1 MKTEH
6 TIQNEIR
13 VALTENGY
21 TVFRANVGKVKTVD
35 GRWFDTGLPKG
46 HPDLYGFR
54 PDGKIFYIEV
64 KNANGRVRPEQKQFI
79 QTVKA
84 RGALAGIA
92 RSVEGALDIVRGVY
106 ANEVQGTATA
116 RTSTSAVTTTGA
128 GRIGTEKNEAT
139 GTDKQP
145 TAENTNAEA
154 GSESNNPNQSGVAT
168 NDDDV

>member
-21 TVFRANVGKVKTVD
+21 TVFRANVGKVKTAD

-54 PDGKIFYIEV
+54 PDGKVFYIEV

-79 QTVKA
+79 KTVKA

-92 RSVEGALDIVRGVY
+92 RSVEDALEIVK
-106 ANEVQGTATA
+106 
-116 RTSTSAVTTTGA
+116 
-128 GRIGTEKNEAT
+128 EKE
-139 GTDKQP
+139 
-145 TAENTNAEA
+145 TNHE
-154 GSESNNPNQSGVAT
+154 
-168 NDDDV
+168 

>member
-21 TVFRANVGKVKTVD
+21 TVFRANVGKVKTAD

-64 KNANGRVRPEQKQFI
+64 KNAKGQVRPEQKSFI
-79 QTVKA
+79 KTVKA

-92 RSVEGALDIVRGVY
+92 RSVEDALDIVGVE
-106 ANEVQGTATA
+106 ADESTGTLTARDETATVGN
-116 RTSTSAVTTTGA
+116 T
-128 GRIGTEKNEAT
+128 AT
-139 GTDKQP
+139 
-145 TAENTNAEA
+145 
-154 GSESNNPNQSGVAT
+154 
-168 NDDDV
+168 

>member
-21 TVFRANVGKVKTVD
+21 TVFRANVGKVKTAD

-54 PDGKIFYIEV
+54 PDGKVFYIEV
-64 KNANGRVRPEQKQFI
+64 KNAKGRVRPEQKQFI
-79 QTVKA
+79 KTVKA

-92 RSVEGALDIVRGVY
+92 RSVEDALDIIHGVY
-106 ANEVQGTATA
+106 VDETNIQRTATA
-116 RTSTSAVTTTGA
+116 GNGASTVTAPISGKV
-128 GRIGTEKNEAT
+128 GTEKNEAT
-139 GTDKQP
+139 EDIK
-145 TAENTNAEA
+145 
-154 GSESNNPNQSGVAT
+154 
-168 NDDDV
+168 

>member
-21 TVFRANVGKVKTVD
+21 TVFRANVGKVKTAD

-79 QTVKA
+79 KTVKA

-92 RSVEGALDIVRGVY
+92 RSVEDALDIVRGAK
-106 ANEVQGTATA
+106 ANEVQGTTTA
-116 RTSTSAVTTTGA
+116 GDSTSTVTTAETRQA
-128 GRIGTEKNEAT
+128 GEI
-139 GTDKQP
+139 
-145 TAENTNAEA
+145 
-154 GSESNNPNQSGVAT
+154 
-168 NDDDV
+168 

>member
-21 TVFRANVGKVKTVD
+21 TVFRANVGKVKTAD

-54 PDGKIFYIEV
+54 PDGKVFYIEV

-79 QTVKA
+79 KTVKA

-92 RSVEGALDIVRGVY
+92 RSVEDALDIVGVETDESTGTLT
-106 ANEVQGTATA
+106 ARNETAAVGNTAT
-116 RTSTSAVTTTGA
+116 
-128 GRIGTEKNEAT
+128 
-139 GTDKQP
+139 
-145 TAENTNAEA
+145 
-154 GSESNNPNQSGVAT
+154 
-168 NDDDV
+168 

>member
-21 TVFRANVGKVKTVD
+21 TVFRANVGKVKTAD

-64 KNANGRVRPEQKQFI
+64 KNAKGRVRPEQKQFI

-92 RSVEGALDIVRGVY
+92 RSVEDALDIVHGVY
-106 ANEVQGTATA
+106 ADGLQVTTTTGDS
-116 RTSTSAVTTTGA
+116 RSAVTTAGTGQ
-128 GRIGTEKNEAT
+128 T
-139 GTDKQP
+139 GT
-145 TAENTNAEA
+145 
-154 GSESNNPNQSGVAT
+154 S
-168 NDDDV
+168 

>member
-21 TVFRANVGKVKTVD
+21 TVFRANVGKVKTAD

-79 QTVKA
+79 KTVKA

-92 RSVEGALDIVRGVY
+92 RSVEDALDIVRGVY
-106 ANEVQGTATA
+106 ANELQGTTTA
-116 RTSTSAVTTTGA
+116 RNSTSAVTTAGTGQA
-128 GRIGTEKNEAT
+128 GKI
-139 GTDKQP
+139 
-145 TAENTNAEA
+145 
-154 GSESNNPNQSGVAT
+154 
-168 NDDDV
+168 

>member
-21 TVFRANVGKVKTVD
+21 TVFRANVGKVKTAD

-79 QTVKA
+79 ETVKA

-92 RSVEGALDIVRGVY
+92 RSVEDALDIVRG
-106 ANEVQGTATA
+106 AKIDEVQGTTGTGTEASGITA
-116 RTSTSAVTTTGA
+116 SNS
-128 GRIGTEKNEAT
+128 GRLGEEKNETAE
-139 GTDKQP
+139 DIKQP
-145 TAENTNAEA
+145 TTETTNAEA
-154 GSESNNPNQSGVAT
+154 GSQSNDSEQSGVAT
-168 NDDDV
+168 NDDDI

>member
-79 QTVKA
+79 KTVKA

-92 RSVEGALDIVRGVY
+92 RSVEDALDIVRGVY
-106 ANEVQGTATA
+106 GNEVQGTAPA
-116 RTSTSAVTTTGA
+116 GDNASAVTTTGA
-128 GRIGTEKNEAT
+128 GQT
-139 GTDKQP
+139 GT
-145 TAENTNAEA
+145 
-154 GSESNNPNQSGVAT
+154 S
-168 NDDDV
+168 

>member
-21 TVFRANVGKVKTVD
+21 TVFRANVGKVKTAD

-92 RSVEGALDIVRGVY
+92 RSVEDALDIVRGVY
-106 ANEVQGTATA
+106 ANELQRTTTA
-116 RTSTSAVTTTGA
+116 RTSKSTVTTTGTGQA
-128 GRIGTEKNEAT
+128 GT
-139 GTDKQP
+139 
-145 TAENTNAEA
+145 
-154 GSESNNPNQSGVAT
+154 S
-168 NDDDV
+168 

>member
-21 TVFRANVGKVKTVD
+21 IVFRVNVGKVKTAD

-79 QTVKA
+79 KTVKA

-92 RSVEGALDIVRGVY
+92 RSVEDALDIVRGAKVD
-106 ANEVQGTATA
+106 EVQGTATT
-116 RTSTSAVTTTGA
+116 RTSKSTVTTAGA
-128 GRIGTEKNEAT
+128 GTTGTEKNKTAE
-139 GTDKQP
+139 DIKQP
-145 TAENTNAEA
+145 TAENTNAKT
-154 GSESNNPNQSGVAT
+154 GSKSNDNQ
-168 NDDDV
+168 

>member
-21 TVFRANVGKVKTVD
+21 TVFRANVGKVKTAD

-79 QTVKA
+79 RTVKA

-92 RSVEGALDIVRGVY
+92 RSVEDALDIVRGVY
-106 ANEVQGTATA
+106 ANELQRTATA
-116 RTSTSAVTTTGA
+116 RNSTSTVTTAGAGETGA
-128 GRIGTEKNEAT
+128 
-139 GTDKQP
+139 
-145 TAENTNAEA
+145 
-154 GSESNNPNQSGVAT
+154 S
-168 NDDDV
+168 